1 MPILRTI
8 TMILVAGW
16 LGAAVFFS
24 AVVAPAAFSVL
35 RSFQIANASEIA
47 GAIVNRSLS
56 AINVSGFV
64 IALVALLVG
73 LMVRGGSQR
82 IWFLLELLAL
92 IVMAFMTA
100 VGQWVIATRIRAL
113 RAALSVPVDQLAM
126 TDPQRVNFNSLHRY
140 SVIALSVAI
149 IAALIASLVF
159 TRNSQSG

>member
-1 MPILRTI
+1 
-8 TMILVAGW
+8 MILVAGW

>member
-1 MPILRTI
+1 
-8 TMILVAGW
+8 MILVAGW

-113 RAALSVPVDQLAM
+113 RSALSVPVDHLAM

>member
-8 TMILVAGW
+8 TIILVAGW

-35 RSFQIANASEIA
+35 RSFQIANATEIA

-56 AINVSGFV
+56 AINISGFV

-73 LMVRGGSQR
+73 LMLRVSSQR
-82 IWFLLELLAL
+82 IWFLLEVLAL
-92 IVMAFMTA
+92 IVMALMTA
-100 VGQWVIATRIRAL
+100 VGQWVIAARIRAL
-113 RAALSVPVDQLAM
+113 RAALSVPIDQLAM
-126 TDPQRVNFNSLHRY
+126 TDPQRVNFASLHRY

-149 IAALIASLVF
+149 IAALIASLLM
-159 TRNSQSG
+159 TRNSQS

>member
-1 MPILRTI
+1 
-8 TMILVAGW
+8 MILVAGW

-47 GAIVNRSLS
+47 GAIVNWSLS
-56 AINVSGFV
+56 AINISGFV

-73 LMVRGGSQR
+73 LIVRGSSQR

-92 IVMAFMTA
+92 IVMALMTA
-100 VGQWVIATRIRAL
+100 VGQWVIAARIRAL

-126 TDPQRVNFNSLHRY
+126 TDPQRVNFASLHRY

-149 IAALIASLVF
+149 IAALIASLLF
-159 TRNSQSG
+159 ARNSQS

>member
-1 MPILRTI
+1 MPILRAI
-8 TMILVAGW
+8 TMILVACW

-35 RSFQIANASEIA
+35 RSFQMANASEIA

-73 LMVRGGSQR
+73 LMLRGGSQR
-82 IWFLLELLAL
+82 IWALLELLAL
-92 IVMAFMTA
+92 IVMALMTA
-100 VGQWVIATRIRAL
+100 VGQWVIAARIRAL

-126 TDPQRVNFNSLHRY
+126 TDPQRVNFASLHRY

-149 IAALIASLVF
+149 IAALIASLLF
-159 TRNSQSG
+159 ARNSQS

>member
-1 MPILRTI
+1 
-8 TMILVAGW
+8 MILVAGW

-56 AINVSGFV
+56 AINISGFV

-73 LMVRGGSQR
+73 LIVRGSSQR

-92 IVMAFMTA
+92 IVMALMTA
-100 VGQWVIATRIRAL
+100 VGQWVIAARIRAL

-126 TDPQRVNFNSLHRY
+126 TDPQRVNFASLHRY

-149 IAALIASLVF
+149 IAALIASLLF
-159 TRNSQSG
+159 ARNSQS